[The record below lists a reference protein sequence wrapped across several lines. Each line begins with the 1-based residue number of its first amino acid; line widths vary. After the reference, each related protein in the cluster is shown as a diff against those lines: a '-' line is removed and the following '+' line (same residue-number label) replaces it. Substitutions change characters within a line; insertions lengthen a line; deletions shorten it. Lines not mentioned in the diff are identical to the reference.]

1 MGGDRRGSSERI
13 NPMDMKNYFDR
24 RAEIMALL
32 QRENLTV
39 AERNEIN
46 RSDVVHPHTC
56 GGKDCRAV
64 LTATE
69 TGWRCEVCGYEQAGG
84 MF

>member
-1 MGGDRRGSSERI
+1 
-13 NPMDMKNYFDR
+13 MDMKNYFDR
-24 RAEIMALL
+24 QAEIMALL

-39 AERNEIN
+39 AERNEIQQ
-46 RSDVVHPHTC
+46 SGVVHPHTC

-69 TGWRCEVCGYEQAGG
+69 TGWRCEECGYEQTGG